1 MFTMS
6 CTPVQNTINTTTSEV
21 YVSASQDDVLLKSIE
36 EETLESEQEIKT
48 SQQLLETA
56 LKFAQ
61 GGSSLQ
67 SKNFLKRIN
76 PEELNDVSFLNYS
89 LLESKVS
96 NSEDELNVAFQK
108 LESNRILSI
117 EKNLNDEALIDLYK
131 EKSAIALTLGELK
144 TSIQYDVK
152 LHNLISS
159 KEIKSK
165 LHNETLAKLIS
176 QPYKKLQQCKNN
188 ADLIVVAW
196 CDLGLGIRDTQ
207 LNSQTRADAY
217 QNWRERYPDHSAA
230 QFAVIPSYVHDAQ
243 TEKRQIAL
251 LLPLEGEYLSPSKNF
266 IEGFLNGYFNSLK
279 TNEDNRQTIKI
290 FNSSEDGILNSYQD
304 AMKLNPQ
311 IIIGGFRQSEAK
323 DLLSLETYE
332 IPTIILNDFD
342 QLNYPERENLFF
354 FSNSQGDEISHI
366 ISDMWYR
373 GIQSV
378 IVITPDHLWGLQ
390 ASEAFQSGWVAR
402 GGNILDTVIFNQDT
416 RDFTDLLKRPLHID
430 TSEKRGLFLKRFV
443 NSKLDLSSRRRN
455 DIDGI
460 VLFAYSDKARQIKP
474 ALNYLF
480 ANDIPVYSSSRIYND
495 VEEPNLYRDLDDI
508 KFAGM
513 PWSLE
518 GSLQQELNIDETLHP
533 EYRQLYT
540 RGFDSFLLSQN
551 LREPSFAQNIPLLGA
566 TGVLRLKNNMVTKDP
581 YWYQFKNGSK
591 IKIQAMKSN

>member
-188 ADLIVVAW
+188 ADLIVGAW
-196 CDLGLGIRDTQ
+196 CDLGLEIRDTQ
-207 LNSQTRADAY
+207 LNFQTRADAY

-279 TNEDNRQTIKI
+279 RNEDNRQTIKI

-332 IPTIILNDFD
+332 VPTIILNDFD

-402 GGNILDTVIFNQDT
+402 GGIILDTVIFNQDT

>member
-1 MFTMS
+1 MS

-36 EETLESEQEIKT
+36 KETNESEQEIKT

-188 ADLIVVAW
+188 ADLIVGAW
-196 CDLGLGIRDTQ
+196 FYLGLEIRDTQ
-207 LNSQTRADAY
+207 LNSQTRANAY

-230 QFAVIPSYVHDAQ
+230 QFVVIPNDVHDMQ
-243 TEKRQIAL
+243 TKKGQIVL

-266 IEGFLNGYFNSLK
+266 IEGFLDGYFNSLK
-279 TNEDNRQTIKI
+279 TNEDSRQTIKI

-332 IPTIILNDFD
+332 VPTIILNDFD

-402 GGNILDTVIFNQDT
+402 GGIILDNVIFNQDT
-416 RDFTDLLKRPLHID
+416 RDFTALLKRPLHID

-495 VEEPNLYRDLDDI
+495 VEESNLYRDLDDI

-513 PWSLE
+513 PWSLK

>member
-188 ADLIVVAW
+188 ADLIVGAW
-196 CDLGLGIRDTQ
+196 CDLGLEIRDTQ
-207 LNSQTRADAY
+207 LNFQTRADAY

-230 QFAVIPSYVHDAQ
+230 QFVVIPSYVHDAQ

-390 ASEAFQSGWVAR
+390 ASEAFQSGWVAK
-402 GGNILDTVIFNQDT
+402 GGIILDTVIFNQDT

-591 IKIQAMKSN
+591 IEIQAMKSN

>member
-1 MFTMS
+1 MFTIS

-61 GGSSLQ
+61 GGSSIQ

-131 EKSAIALTLGELK
+131 EKSVIALTLGELK

-152 LHNLISS
+152 LHNRISS

-188 ADLIVVAW
+188 ADLIVGAW
-196 CDLGLGIRDTQ
+196 CELGLEIRDTQ
-207 LNSQTRADAY
+207 LNSQTRANAY

-230 QFAVIPSYVHDAQ
+230 QFAVIPNDVHDMQ
-243 TEKRQIAL
+243 TEKGQIAL

-323 DLLSLETYE
+323 DLLSLATYE
-332 IPTIILNDFD
+332 VPTIILNDFD

-366 ISDMWYR
+366 IGDMWYR

-378 IVITPDHLWGLQ
+378 IVIAPDHPWGVQ
-390 ASEAFQSGWVAR
+390 ASEAFQAGWVAR
-402 GGNILDTVIFNQDT
+402 GGIILDKVIFNQDT

-430 TSEKRGLFLKRFV
+430 TSEMRGLFLKRFV

-581 YWYQFKNGSK
+581 YWYQYKNGSK

>member
-1 MFTMS
+1 MS

-188 ADLIVVAW
+188 ADLIVGAW
-196 CDLGLGIRDTQ
+196 CDLGLEIRDTQ
-207 LNSQTRADAY
+207 LNFQTRADAY

-230 QFAVIPSYVHDAQ
+230 QFVVIPSYVHDAQ

-390 ASEAFQSGWVAR
+390 ASEAFQSGWVAK
-402 GGNILDTVIFNQDT
+402 GGIILDTVIFNQDT

-591 IKIQAMKSN
+591 IEIQAMKSN

>member
-117 EKNLNDEALIDLYK
+117 EKNLNEEALIDLYK

-159 KEIKSK
+159 REIKSK

-176 QPYKKLQQCKNN
+176 QPYKKLEQCKNN
-188 ADLIVVAW
+188 ADLIVGAW
-196 CDLGLGIRDTQ
+196 CDLGLEIRDTQ
-207 LNSQTRADAY
+207 LNFQTRADAY

-290 FNSSEDGILNSYQD
+290 FNSSEDGILNSYRD

-332 IPTIILNDFD
+332 VPTIILNDFD

-354 FSNSQGDEISHI
+354 FSNSQGDEINHI

-402 GGNILDTVIFNQDT
+402 GGIILDTVIFNQDT

-513 PWSLE
+513 PWSSE

>member
-117 EKNLNDEALIDLYK
+117 EKNLNEEALIDLYK

-279 TNEDNRQTIKI
+279 TNKDNRQTIKI

-332 IPTIILNDFD
+332 VPTIILNDFD

-566 TGVLRLKNNMVTKDP
+566 TGVLRLKNNIVTKDP

-591 IKIQAMKSN
+591 IEIQAMKSN

>member
-1 MFTMS
+1 MS

-36 EETLESEQEIKT
+36 EETIESEQEIKT

-188 ADLIVVAW
+188 ADLIVGGW
-196 CDLGLGIRDTQ
+196 CDLGLEIRDTQ
-207 LNSQTRADAY
+207 LNFQTRADAY

-230 QFAVIPSYVHDAQ
+230 QFLVIPSDVHDAQ
-243 TEKRQIAL
+243 TEKGQIAL

-266 IEGFLNGYFNSLK
+266 IEGFLNGYFNSIK

>member
-6 CTPVQNTINTTTSEV
+6 CTPIQNTINTTTSEV

-36 EETLESEQEIKT
+36 EETIESEQEIKT

-117 EKNLNDEALIDLYK
+117 EKNLNEEALIDLYK

-159 KEIKSK
+159 REIKSK

-176 QPYKKLQQCKNN
+176 QPYKKLEQCKNN
-188 ADLIVVAW
+188 ADLIVGAW
-196 CDLGLGIRDTQ
+196 CDLGLEIRDTQ

-230 QFAVIPSYVHDAQ
+230 QFSVIPSDVHDAQ
-243 TEKRQIAL
+243 TEKGQIAL

-266 IEGFLNGYFNSLK
+266 IEGFLNGYFNSIK

-290 FNSSEDGILNSYQD
+290 FNSSENGILNSYQD
-304 AMKLNPQ
+304 AMKLDPQ

-323 DLLSLETYE
+323 DLLSLKTYE
-332 IPTIILNDFD
+332 VPTIILNDFD

-354 FSNSQGDEISHI
+354 FSNSQRDEINHI

-378 IVITPDHLWGLQ
+378 IVIAPDHLWGVQ

-402 GGNILDTVIFNQDT
+402 GGTILDKVIFNQDT

-508 KFAGM
+508 KFAGT
-513 PWSLE
+513 PWILE
-518 GSLQQELNIDETLHP
+518 GGLQQELNIDETLHP
-533 EYRQLYT
+533 EYRQLYA
-540 RGFDSFLLSQN
+540 RGFDSFLLTQN
-551 LREPSFAQNIPLLGA
+551 LREPSLAQNIPLVGA

>member
-230 QFAVIPSYVHDAQ
+230 QFAVIPKDVHDVQ
-243 TEKRQIAL
+243 TEKGQIAL
-251 LLPLEGEYLSPSKNF
+251 LLPLEGEYLSPSKKF

-332 IPTIILNDFD
+332 VPTIILNDFD

-378 IVITPDHLWGLQ
+378 IVIAPDHLWGVQ
-390 ASEAFQSGWVAR
+390 ASDAFQSGWVAR
-402 GGNILDTVIFNQDT
+402 GGIILDKVIFNQDT

-480 ANDIPVYSSSRIYND
+480 ANDIPVYSSSRIYSD

-551 LREPSFAQNIPLLGA
+551 LKEPSFAQNIPLLGA

>member
-1 MFTMS
+1 MFIMS

-36 EETLESEQEIKT
+36 KETNESEQEIKT

-230 QFAVIPSYVHDAQ
+230 QFAIIPNDVHDVQ
-243 TEKRQIAL
+243 TEKGQIAL

-332 IPTIILNDFD
+332 VPTIILNDFD

-378 IVITPDHLWGLQ
+378 IVIAPDHLWGVQ
-390 ASEAFQSGWVAR
+390 ASDAFQSGWVAR
-402 GGNILDTVIFNQDT
+402 GGIILDKVIFNQDT

-495 VEEPNLYRDLDDI
+495 VKEPNLYRDLDDI

-540 RGFDSFLLSQN
+540 RGFDSFLLTQN
-551 LREPSFAQNIPLLGA
+551 LSEPSFAQNIPLLGA

-581 YWYQFKNGSK
+581 YWYQFKNGLK

>member
-332 IPTIILNDFD
+332 VPTIILNDFD

>member
-1 MFTMS
+1 MPKSAIYKKIYSKSLYCLFALCAMFIMS

-36 EETLESEQEIKT
+36 KETNESEQEIKT

-165 LHNETLAKLIS
+165 LHNETLAKLVS

-196 CDLGLGIRDTQ
+196 CDLGLRIRDTQ

-217 QNWRERYPDHSAA
+217 QNWREKYPDHSAA
-230 QFAVIPSYVHDAQ
+230 QFAVIPNDVHDVQ
-243 TEKRQIAL
+243 TEKGQIAL
-251 LLPLEGEYLSPSKNF
+251 LLPLEGEYLGPSKKF
-266 IEGFLNGYFNSLK
+266 IEGSLMG
-279 TNEDNRQTIKI
+279 T
-290 FNSSEDGILNSYQD
+290 S
-304 AMKLNPQ
+304 
-311 IIIGGFRQSEAK
+311 
-323 DLLSLETYE
+323 
-332 IPTIILNDFD
+332 
-342 QLNYPERENLFF
+342 
-354 FSNSQGDEISHI
+354 
-366 ISDMWYR
+366 
-373 GIQSV
+373 
-378 IVITPDHLWGLQ
+378 TP
-390 ASEAFQSGWVAR
+390 
-402 GGNILDTVIFNQDT
+402 
-416 RDFTDLLKRPLHID
+416 
-430 TSEKRGLFLKRFV
+430 
-443 NSKLDLSSRRRN
+443 
-455 DIDGI
+455 
-460 VLFAYSDKARQIKP
+460 
-474 ALNYLF
+474 
-480 ANDIPVYSSSRIYND
+480 
-495 VEEPNLYRDLDDI
+495 
-508 KFAGM
+508 
-513 PWSLE
+513 
-518 GSLQQELNIDETLHP
+518 
-533 EYRQLYT
+533 
-540 RGFDSFLLSQN
+540 
-551 LREPSFAQNIPLLGA
+551 
-566 TGVLRLKNNMVTKDP
+566 
-581 YWYQFKNGSK
+581 
-591 IKIQAMKSN
+591 

>member
-1 MFTMS
+1 MS

-196 CDLGLGIRDTQ
+196 CDLGLEIRDTQ

-230 QFAVIPSYVHDAQ
+230 QFAVIPNDVHDVQ
-243 TEKRQIAL
+243 TEKGQIAL

-378 IVITPDHLWGLQ
+378 IVITPDHLWGVQ
-390 ASEAFQSGWVAR
+390 ASEAFQSGWLAR

>member
-21 YVSASQDDVLLKSIE
+21 YVSTSQDDALLKYIE

-96 NSEDELNVAFQK
+96 TSEDELNVAFQK

-131 EKSAIALTLGELK
+131 EKSAIAITLGELK

-188 ADLIVVAW
+188 ADLIVAAW

-230 QFAVIPSYVHDAQ
+230 QFSVIPSDVHDAQ
-243 TEKRQIAL
+243 TEKGQIAL

-266 IEGFLNGYFNSLK
+266 IEGFLNGYFNSIK
-279 TNEDNRQTIKI
+279 TNEDNRQTVKI
-290 FNSSEDGILNSYQD
+290 FNSSEDGILNSYKE
-304 AMKLNPQ
+304 AMKLDPE

-323 DLLSLETYE
+323 DLLSLKTYE
-332 IPTIILNDFD
+332 VPTIILNDFD

-354 FSNSQGDEISHI
+354 FSNSQRDEISHI
-366 ISDMWYR
+366 ISYMWYR
-373 GIQSV
+373 GTQSV
-378 IVITPDHLWGLQ
+378 IVIASDHLWGVK
-390 ASEAFQSGWVAR
+390 ASEAFQSGWLKR
-402 GGNILDTVIFNQDT
+402 GGIILDTVIFNQDI

-508 KFAGM
+508 KFAGA
-513 PWSLE
+513 PWNLK
-518 GSLQQELNIDETLHP
+518 GGLQQELKIDENLHP
-533 EYRQLYT
+533 EYRQLYA
-540 RGFDSFLLSQN
+540 RGFDSFLLTQN

>member
-6 CTPVQNTINTTTSEV
+6 CTPIQNTINTTTSEV

-188 ADLIVVAW
+188 ADLIVGAW
-196 CDLGLGIRDTQ
+196 CDLGLEIRDTQ
-207 LNSQTRADAY
+207 LNFQTRADAY

-332 IPTIILNDFD
+332 VPTIILNDFD

-513 PWSLE
+513 PWSSE

-566 TGVLRLKNNMVTKDP
+566 TGVLTLKNNMVTKDP

>member
-188 ADLIVVAW
+188 ADLIVAAW

-279 TNEDNRQTIKI
+279 TNKDNRQTIKI
-290 FNSSEDGILNSYQD
+290 FNSSEDGILNSYRD

-513 PWSLE
+513 PWSSE

-533 EYRQLYT
+533 EYRQMYT

>member
-21 YVSASQDDVLLKSIE
+21 YVSASQDDSLLKSIE

-188 ADLIVVAW
+188 ADLIVGAW
-196 CDLGLGIRDTQ
+196 CDLGLEIRDTQ

-279 TNEDNRQTIKI
+279 TNKDNRQTIKI

-591 IKIQAMKSN
+591 IEIQAMKSN

>member
-1 MFTMS
+1 MS

-117 EKNLNDEALIDLYK
+117 EKNLNEEAFIDLYK
-131 EKSAIALTLGELK
+131 EKSAIALALGKLK

-188 ADLIVVAW
+188 ADLIVGAW
-196 CDLGLGIRDTQ
+196 CELGLEIRDTQ
-207 LNSQTRADAY
+207 LNSQTRANAY

-230 QFAVIPSYVHDAQ
+230 QFAVIPNDVDDVQ
-243 TEKRQIAL
+243 KEKGHIAL
-251 LLPLEGEYLSPSKNF
+251 LLPLEGEYLTPSKNF

-290 FNSSEDGILNSYQD
+290 FNSSENGILDSYQD
-304 AMKLNPQ
+304 ALKLNPQ

-332 IPTIILNDFD
+332 VPTIILNDFD
-342 QLNYPERENLFF
+342 QLNYPKRENLFF
-354 FSNSQGDEISHI
+354 FSSSQEDEISHI
-366 ISDMWYR
+366 ISDMRYR

-378 IVITPDHLWGLQ
+378 IVIASDHLWGIQ
-390 ASEAFQSGWVAR
+390 AADTFQSGWLAK
-402 GGNILDTVIFNQDT
+402 GGIILDSVIFNQDT

-430 TSEKRGLFLKRFV
+430 MSEKRGLFLKRFV

-460 VLFAYSDKARQIKP
+460 VLFAYSEKARQIKP

-480 ANDIPVYSSSRIYND
+480 ANDIPVYSSSRIYSNI
-495 VEEPNLYRDLDDI
+495 EEPSLYRDLDDI

-513 PWSLE
+513 PWIME
-518 GSLQQELNIDETLHP
+518 GSLQQELEIDKSLHP

-540 RGFDSFLLSQN
+540 RGFDSFLLTQN
-551 LREPSFAQNIPLLGA
+551 LKEPSFAQDIPLFGA
-566 TGVLRLKNNMVTKDP
+566 TGVLKLKNNMVIKYP

-591 IKIQAMKSN
+591 IKTQAMKSN

>member
-1 MFTMS
+1 MFTTS
-6 CTPVQNTINTTTSEV
+6 CTTVQNTINTTTSEV

-188 ADLIVVAW
+188 ADLIVGAW
-196 CDLGLGIRDTQ
+196 CDLGLEIRDTQ
-207 LNSQTRADAY
+207 LNFQTRADAY

-402 GGNILDTVIFNQDT
+402 GGIILDTVIFNQDT

-591 IKIQAMKSN
+591 IEIQAMKSN

>member
-36 EETLESEQEIKT
+36 KETNESEQEIKT

-230 QFAVIPSYVHDAQ
+230 EFAVIPKDVHDVQ
-243 TEKRQIAL
+243 TEKGQIAL
-251 LLPLEGEYLSPSKNF
+251 LLPLEGEYLSPSKKF

-279 TNEDNRQTIKI
+279 TSEDNRQTIKI

-332 IPTIILNDFD
+332 VPTIILNDFD

-390 ASEAFQSGWVAR
+390 ASEAFQSGWLAR

-480 ANDIPVYSSSRIYND
+480 ANDIPVYSSSRIYSD

-540 RGFDSFLLSQN
+540 RGFDSFLLTQN
-551 LREPSFAQNIPLLGA
+551 LSEPSFAQNIPLLGA

>member
-188 ADLIVVAW
+188 ADLIVGAW
-196 CDLGLGIRDTQ
+196 CDLGLEIRDTQ

-266 IEGFLNGYFNSLK
+266 IEGFLNGYFNSIK

-332 IPTIILNDFD
+332 VPTIILNDFD

>member
-1 MFTMS
+1 MFTTS
-6 CTPVQNTINTTTSEV
+6 CTTVQNTINTTTSEV

-188 ADLIVVAW
+188 ADLIVGAW
-196 CDLGLGIRDTQ
+196 CDLGLEIRDTQ
-207 LNSQTRADAY
+207 LNFQTRADAY

-402 GGNILDTVIFNQDT
+402 GGIILDTVIFNQDT

>member
-36 EETLESEQEIKT
+36 KETIESEQEIKT

-159 KEIKSK
+159 REIKSK

-230 QFAVIPSYVHDAQ
+230 QFSVIPSDVHDAQ
-243 TEKRQIAL
+243 TEKGQIAL

-266 IEGFLNGYFNSLK
+266 IEGFLNGYFNSIK

-332 IPTIILNDFD
+332 VPTIILNDFD

>member
-1 MFTMS
+1 MS
-6 CTPVQNTINTTTSEV
+6 CTPIQNTINTTTSEV
-21 YVSASQDDVLLKSIE
+21 YVAASQDDVLLKSIE
-36 EETLESEQEIKT
+36 EETIEGEQEIKT

-61 GGSSLQ
+61 GGSSSQ
-67 SKNFLKRIN
+67 SKNFLRRIN

-96 NSEDELNVAFQK
+96 NSEDELNVVFQK

-117 EKNLNDEALIDLYK
+117 EKNLNEEALIDLYK

-144 TSIQYDVK
+144 ISIQYDVK
-152 LHNLISS
+152 LQNLISS

-165 LHNETLAKLIS
+165 LHDETLAKLVS

-188 ADLIVVAW
+188 GDLIVGAW
-196 CDLGLGIRDTQ
+196 CDLGLEIRDSQ
-207 LNSQTRADAY
+207 LNSQTRANAY
-217 QNWRERYPDHSAA
+217 QNWRKRYPDHSAA
-230 QFAVIPSYVHDAQ
+230 QFVVIPNDVHDLQ
-243 TEKRQIAL
+243 IEKGQIAL

-266 IEGFLNGYFNSLK
+266 IEGFLDGYFNSLK
-279 TNEDNRQTIKI
+279 ANEDNRQTVKI
-290 FNSSEDGILNSYQD
+290 FNSSEDGILDSYQD
-304 AMKLNPQ
+304 ALKLNPQ

-323 DLLSLETYE
+323 DLLSLKTYE
-332 IPTIILNDFD
+332 VPTIILNDFD

-354 FSNSQGDEISHI
+354 FSSSQGDEISHI
-366 ISDMWYR
+366 ISDMRYR

-378 IVITPDHLWGLQ
+378 IVIAPDHLWGIK
-390 ASEAFQSGWVAR
+390 AAETFQSGWLAR
-402 GGNILDTVIFNQDT
+402 GGIILDKVIFNQDI
-416 RDFTDLLKRPLHID
+416 RDFTDLLKQPLHID
-430 TSEKRGLFLKRFV
+430 KSEKRGLFLKRFV

-480 ANDIPVYSSSRIYND
+480 ANDIPVYSSSRIYD
-495 VEEPNLYRDLDDI
+495 KIKESNLYRDLDDI
-508 KFAGM
+508 KFVGM
-513 PWSLE
+513 PWILE

-540 RGFDSFLLSQN
+540 RGFDSFLLTQN
-551 LREPSFAQNIPLLGA
+551 LRDLSFTQNIPLLGA

>member
-1 MFTMS
+1 MS

-188 ADLIVVAW
+188 ADLIVGAW
-196 CDLGLGIRDTQ
+196 CDLGLEIRDTQ
-207 LNSQTRADAY
+207 LNFQTRADAY

-402 GGNILDTVIFNQDT
+402 GGIILDTVIFNQDT

-591 IKIQAMKSN
+591 IEIQAMKSN

>member
-188 ADLIVVAW
+188 ADLIVGGW
-196 CDLGLGIRDTQ
+196 CDLGLEIRDTQ
-207 LNSQTRADAY
+207 LNFQTRADAY

-266 IEGFLNGYFNSLK
+266 IEGFLNGYFNSIK

>member
-188 ADLIVVAW
+188 ADLIVGAW
-196 CDLGLGIRDTQ
+196 CDLGLEIRDTQ
-207 LNSQTRADAY
+207 LNFQTRADAY

-230 QFAVIPSYVHDAQ
+230 QFVVIPSYVHDAQ

-402 GGNILDTVIFNQDT
+402 GGIILDTVIFNQDT

-591 IKIQAMKSN
+591 IEIQAMKSN

>member
-36 EETLESEQEIKT
+36 EETIESEQEIKT

-96 NSEDELNVAFQK
+96 NSEDELKVAFQK
-108 LESNRILSI
+108 LESNRIFSI
-117 EKNLNDEALIDLYK
+117 EKNLNEEALIDLYK

-159 KEIKSK
+159 REIKSK

-188 ADLIVVAW
+188 ADLIVGAW
-196 CDLGLGIRDTQ
+196 CDLGLEIRDTQ

-266 IEGFLNGYFNSLK
+266 IEGFLNGYFNSIK

>member
-1 MFTMS
+1 MS

-36 EETLESEQEIKT
+36 EETIESEQEIKT

-188 ADLIVVAW
+188 ADLIVGAW

-230 QFAVIPSYVHDAQ
+230 QFAVIPNDVHDVQ
-243 TEKRQIAL
+243 TEKGQIAL

-332 IPTIILNDFD
+332 VPTIILNDFD

-378 IVITPDHLWGLQ
+378 IVITPDHLWGVQ

-402 GGNILDTVIFNQDT
+402 GGIILDKVIFNQDT

>member
-188 ADLIVVAW
+188 ADLIVGAW
-196 CDLGLGIRDTQ
+196 CDLGLEIRDTQ
-207 LNSQTRADAY
+207 LNFQTRADAY

-279 TNEDNRQTIKI
+279 TNKDNRQTIKI

-332 IPTIILNDFD
+332 VPTIILNDFD

-513 PWSLE
+513 PWISE

>member
-188 ADLIVVAW
+188 ADLIVGAW

-230 QFAVIPSYVHDAQ
+230 QFSVIPSDVHDAQ
-243 TEKRQIAL
+243 TEKGQIAL

-266 IEGFLNGYFNSLK
+266 IEGFLNGYFNSIK

-332 IPTIILNDFD
+332 VPTIILNDFD

-566 TGVLRLKNNMVTKDP
+566 TGVLRLKNNIVTKDP

-591 IKIQAMKSN
+591 IEIQAMKSN

>member
-176 QPYKKLQQCKNN
+176 QPYKKLQHCKNN
-188 ADLIVVAW
+188 ADLIVGAW
-196 CDLGLGIRDTQ
+196 CDLGLEIRDTQ
-207 LNSQTRADAY
+207 LNFQTRADAY

-230 QFAVIPSYVHDAQ
+230 KFAVIPSYVHDAQ

-402 GGNILDTVIFNQDT
+402 GGIILDTVIFNQDT

-591 IKIQAMKSN
+591 IEIQAMKSN

>member
-1 MFTMS
+1 MS

-188 ADLIVVAW
+188 ADLIVGAW
-196 CDLGLGIRDTQ
+196 CDLGLEIRDTQ

-266 IEGFLNGYFNSLK
+266 IEGFLNGYFNSIK

-591 IKIQAMKSN
+591 IEIQAMKSN

>member
-1 MFTMS
+1 MFAMS

-36 EETLESEQEIKT
+36 KETNESEQEIKT

-96 NSEDELNVAFQK
+96 NSEDELNIAFQK

-230 QFAVIPSYVHDAQ
+230 QFAVIPNNVHDIQ
-243 TEKRQIAL
+243 TVSYTHL
-251 LLPLEGEYLSPSKNF
+251 TLPTSP
-266 IEGFLNGYFNSLK
+266 
-279 TNEDNRQTIKI
+279 
-290 FNSSEDGILNSYQD
+290 
-304 AMKLNPQ
+304 
-311 IIIGGFRQSEAK
+311 
-323 DLLSLETYE
+323 
-332 IPTIILNDFD
+332 
-342 QLNYPERENLFF
+342 
-354 FSNSQGDEISHI
+354 H
-366 ISDMWYR
+366 
-373 GIQSV
+373 V
-378 IVITPDHLWGLQ
+378 
-390 ASEAFQSGWVAR
+390 
-402 GGNILDTVIFNQDT
+402 
-416 RDFTDLLKRPLHID
+416 
-430 TSEKRGLFLKRFV
+430 
-443 NSKLDLSSRRRN
+443 
-455 DIDGI
+455 
-460 VLFAYSDKARQIKP
+460 
-474 ALNYLF
+474 
-480 ANDIPVYSSSRIYND
+480 
-495 VEEPNLYRDLDDI
+495 
-508 KFAGM
+508 
-513 PWSLE
+513 
-518 GSLQQELNIDETLHP
+518 
-533 EYRQLYT
+533 
-540 RGFDSFLLSQN
+540 
-551 LREPSFAQNIPLLGA
+551 
-566 TGVLRLKNNMVTKDP
+566 
-581 YWYQFKNGSK
+581 
-591 IKIQAMKSN
+591 